1 MQQLLPEPP
10 ATEPENRFPDCLY
23 IKLSGTPVEAAASIQ
38 PELLLPKPAP
48 KSHTVEQIDLYL
60 TIRFGEHKQQLTGG
74 SVTFGLKGG
83 ELKFQLDNC
92 RVPIEKIALSDE
104 FEVGIETQQQEET
117 ISQKQGSST
126 IALNPTVALGNMESE
141 KIAKTYKTKD
151 YQVRT
156 KGTETAPVWEFIAKA
171 NPCLQGLLKEAKLAT
186 IKVIDKPCG
195 VKATFEVDVQN
206 VYLTDAWW
214 MSEKNV
220 IKLISSI
227 RDRGVSKLFLE
238 RKLKPYL
245 SRVEWRY
252 E

>member
-23 IKLSGTPVEAAASIQ
+23 MKLSGTPVEAAASIQ
-38 PELLLPKPAP
+38 PELLLPRPAP

-60 TIRFGEHKQQLTGG
+60 TIRFGEHKQLLPGG

-92 RVPIEKIALSDE
+92 QVPLEKIALSDE

-117 ISQKQGSST
+117 ISQKQDSGT
-126 IALNPTVALGNMESE
+126 IGLNPTVALGNMESE

-156 KGTETAPVWEFIAKA
+156 KGTETAPVWEFVAKA

-195 VKATFEVDVQN
+195 VKATFEVGVQN
-206 VYLTDAWW
+206 VHLTDAGWLL
-214 MSEKNV
+214 EKNLTKKKSAV
-220 IKLISSI
+220 LEIGAIN
-227 RDRGVSKLFLE
+227 LFLE

>member
-10 ATEPENRFPDCLY
+10 ATEPENRFPNCVY
-23 IKLSGTPVEAAASIQ
+23 VKLSGTPVEAAASSQ
-38 PELLLPKPAP
+38 PELLLPKPAT

-60 TIRFGEHKQQLTGG
+60 TIRFGEHKQQLPGG

-92 RVPIEKIALSDE
+92 QVPLEKIALSDE
-104 FEVGIETQQQEET
+104 FEVAIETQQQEEKS
-117 ISQKQGSST
+117 SQKQGSGT
-126 IALNPTVALGNMESE
+126 IALNPTVTSGNTEAE
-141 KIAKTYKTKD
+141 KIAKTYKTKV

-156 KGTETAPVWEFIAKA
+156 KGTETAPVWEFVAKA

-195 VKATFEVDVQN
+195 AKATFEVDVQN
-206 VYLTDAWW
+206 VYLTDAGWLL
-214 MSEKNV
+214 EKNLIKKKSAV
-220 IKLISSI
+220 IERRIIKN
-227 RDRGVSKLFLE
+227 FLE
-238 RKLKPYL
+238 AKLKPYL

>member
-1 MQQLLPEPP
+1 MQQLLPEP
-10 ATEPENRFPDCLY
+10 EKEDRFPDCLSMT
-23 IKLSGTPVEAAASIQ
+23 LSVKSVEAAASSQ
-38 PELLLPKPAP
+38 SALLLPKPAP

-60 TIRFGEHKQQLTGG
+60 TIRFGEHKEKIPGG

-92 RVPIEKIALSDE
+92 QVPLEKIALSDE
-104 FEVGIETQQQEET
+104 FEVEIETQQQEEKS
-117 ISQKQGSST
+117 SQKQGSST
-126 IALNPTVALGNMESE
+126 IALNPTVASGNMESE

-156 KGTETAPVWEFIAKA
+156 KGTETAPVWEFVAKA
-171 NPCLQGLLKEAKLAT
+171 NPWLQGLLKEAKLAT

-195 VKATFEVDVQN
+195 AKATFEVGVQN
-206 VYLTDAWW
+206 VHLTDAGWLL
-214 MSEKNV
+214 EKNV
-220 IKLISSI
+220 
-227 RDRGVSKLFLE
+227 SKKKSAVIERAVIQCFLAA
-238 RKLKPYL
+238 KLKPYL